1 MRVFRVGLGL
11 TGLAVMLAVQQS
23 AGSAP
28 DQTAVATA
36 PTTVEGQR
44 AFVQTYCV
52 GCHNERLKNGGFSWT
67 ELDVARPDLNAKR
80 AEDVIRKVRAGL
92 MPPAGARRPDADVL
106 KGFSTAL
113 GTRLDEAAAV
123 SPVYRAPELHRMNR
137 REYRNAVRD
146 LIHVDVDVSAL
157 LPPDARTGAF
167 DNMSDA
173 LTVNPG
179 LMQAY
184 VRAADKVARQALGDP
199 HTQPLQTKYDV
210 PKRVNQMRHI
220 EGTPFG
226 TRGGIAVT
234 HHFPADGEYTFQN
247 ELYFYYLGELIGGN
261 LPDALQGQELEISID
276 GARVASFTIDP
287 LYEGNEG
294 ALATKP
300 VRVTAGPH
308 RVAAAFV
315 AKADGTVEDSV
326 RLVEQTIMDVSVGVH
341 TGMSTLPHL
350 MTMTVVGPMNAA
362 GVSDTPSR
370 RHILTCTPKTAAE
383 ERPCATSIAT
393 TLAKRAFRRPPAAD
407 DIDTLMRMYDVGREH
422 GTFEDGVRTIVQG
435 AITRPEFIFRFE
447 RVPETVVSGQHYR
460 LGGFELASR
469 LSYFLWGSSPD
480 DALLEAAAAG
490 QLETPAG
497 LSRQVTRMLADRR
510 AESLSTH
517 FAAQWLR
524 LTGLGDVHPEPTI
537 FPDFTKDLATSMR
550 REVELLFDTIVREDR
565 PITDLLTANYTF
577 VNEVLAR
584 HYGIPNIAG
593 PTFRRV
599 TLTDPNRFGL
609 LGRGAIL
616 TQTSLANRTSPVA
629 RGKYVLEVLM
639 GAPPPLPPPNV
650 PPLAEQV
657 NNEAM
662 LTVRERMEAHRKN
675 ATCAA
680 CHKIMDPIGLA
691 LENFDATGK
700 WRTKDGH
707 HTVDPRGDMYDG
719 RTLEGPASLRDA
731 LVSHADAFRSGFSE
745 NLLAYA
751 LGRVLDFTDMST
763 ARAVMRQ
770 GGRERDKFSAY
781 VMAVVTSGPFQ
792 MRTLASTTETVAPAA
807 LRDPARDRA
816 HD

>member
-1 MRVFRVGLGL
+1 MKVFRVGGGL
-11 TGLAVMLAVQQS
+11 TALALMLAVQQS
-23 AGSAP
+23 RGAAP
-28 DQTAVATA
+28 DQAAA

-44 AFVQTYCV
+44 AFVQTYCA
-52 GCHNERLKNGGFSWT
+52 GCHNERVKNGGFSWT

-92 MPPAGARRPDADVL
+92 MPPAGARRPDAAAL
-106 KGFSTAL
+106 QTFSTAL
-113 GTRLDEAAAV
+113 GTRLDETVAAT
-123 SPVYRAPELHRMNR
+123 PIYKAPELHRMNR

-146 LIHVDVDVSAL
+146 VLDIDVDVSAL
-157 LPPDARTGAF
+157 LPPDARTGSF
-167 DNMSDA
+167 DNMADA
-173 LTVNPG
+173 LTINPA

-199 HTQPLQTKYDV
+199 RTPPAQTKYDV
-210 PKRVNQMRHI
+210 PKRVNQMRHVD
-220 EGTPFG
+220 GTPLG
-226 TRGGIAVT
+226 TRGGLAVT
-234 HHFPADGEYTFQN
+234 HHFPADGDYTFQN

-261 LPDALQGQELEISID
+261 LPESLQGQELEISID
-276 GARVASFTIDP
+276 GARVAAFTIDP

-294 ALATKP
+294 PLATKP
-300 VRVTAGPH
+300 IHVTAGPH

-315 AKADGTVEDSV
+315 AKADGAVEDSV

-350 MTMTVVGPMNAA
+350 MTMTVTGPMHPG
-362 GVSDTPSR
+362 GVSETPSR
-370 RHILTCTPKTAAE
+370 RHILTCTPASASD
-383 ERPCATSIAT
+383 ERPCARRIAT
-393 TLAKRAFRRPPAAD
+393 TLAKRAFRRTPTAD
-407 DIDTLMRMYDVGREH
+407 DIDTLMTLYDAGRSG

-447 RVPETVVSGQHYR
+447 RVPESVGAGQHYKI
-460 LGGFELASR
+460 GDFEIASR
-469 LSYFLWGSSPD
+469 LSYFLWGSTPD
-480 DALLEAAAAG
+480 DALLDAATAG
-490 QLETPAG
+490 QLKTPGG
-497 LSRQVTRMLADRR
+497 LERQVTRMLADPR
-510 AESLSTH
+510 AESLATN

-537 FPDFTKDLATSMR
+537 FPDFTKDLGTAMR
-550 REVELLFDTIVREDR
+550 REVELLFDHIVRENR
-565 PITDLLTANYTF
+565 PITELLTADYTF

-609 LGRGAIL
+609 MGRGAIL

-657 NNEAM
+657 NNAAV

-700 WRTKDGH
+700 WRTKDGVAP
-707 HTVDPRGDMYDG
+707 VDPRGDMYDG
-719 RTLEGPASLRDA
+719 HPLDGPVSLRA
-731 LVSHADAFRSGFSE
+731 AIVSHADAFRSGFSE
-745 NLLAYA
+745 HLLAYA
-751 LGRVLDFTDMST
+751 LGRVLDYTDMPS
-763 ARAVMRQ
+763 ARAITRQ
-770 GGRERDKFSAY
+770 GVRDQDRFSAY
-781 VMAVVTSGPFQ
+781 VMAIVTSGPFQ
-792 MRTLASTTETVAPAA
+792 MRTVASGTDTLAPVQ
-807 LRDPARDRA
+807 PARGVR
-816 HD
+816 